1 MDKSRKKT
9 KQYLVCYLD
18 ILGGTKLIQND
29 IENKYLNEISELYET
44 AIQQCRVRH
53 IYHKERKVKIFS
65 DNIVIAQEYAD
76 DMKFVQSFL
85 QLIHLLQWLFL
96 GRKIL
101 LRGGIT
107 LGDLFIDDTFVW
119 GAALLAAYNI
129 ESSIALYPRVI
140 IDDSLLKRLPRECI
154 SQLYTYSDALP
165 FVDYFQLKGDD
176 GGRFPHLLKQY
187 RKTLLELWHDTKGC
201 KNQQKILWLISYFNQ
216 KCIDDARLSF
226 VIPINPYQCDQP
238 IDIKAEIDNP
248 IISEINKNDL
258 SAVRIS
264 AGVDCGLVQN
274 SKNIVIN
281 KR

>member
-1 MDKSRKKT
+1 M
-9 KQYLVCYLD
+9 
-18 ILGGTKLIQND
+18 
-29 IENKYLNEISELYET
+29 E
-44 AIQQCRVRH
+44 
-53 IYHKERKVKIFS
+53 
-65 DNIVIAQEYAD
+65 
-76 DMKFVQSFL
+76 FVQSFL

-264 AGVDCGLVQN
+264 AGVDCGLEQN
-274 SKNIVIN
+274 AGNSVIN
-281 KR
+281 ER